1 MISLPAWTKSELA
14 VFKTLSTPMKIQLY
28 LNRLAYDPEPGT
40 ASPRLVMKEKKANCF
55 EGALFA
61 AAALRSIGYPPLLVD
76 MRAVNDDDHI
86 LAVFRRN
93 EAWGCV
99 AKSNYTVL
107 RFREPVYRTIRELIM
122 SYFDVFFNPI
132 GEKTLREYSA
142 PFDLRRFDKDEW
154 MTTDRDLSDIGD
166 ALDRAR
172 HFRIVSRK
180 QIRDLQIADRDLVK
194 AGLMGAT
201 RAGLFKPKKKDR

>member
-180 QIRDLQIADRDLVK
+180 QIRDLQIADKDLVK

-201 RAGLFKPKKKDR
+201 RAGLYKPKKKDR